1 MSEVIAIIIGGLV
14 GGLLGY
20 ILTEITRVNDKA
32 EKQYIQAKLSNMQTN
47 LYLVDYLL
55 RNIGKR

>member
-1 MSEVIAIIIGGLV
+1 MGAFI
-14 GGLLGY
+14 GY

-32 EKQYIQAKLSNMQTN
+32 EKQYIQAKLSNIQTN